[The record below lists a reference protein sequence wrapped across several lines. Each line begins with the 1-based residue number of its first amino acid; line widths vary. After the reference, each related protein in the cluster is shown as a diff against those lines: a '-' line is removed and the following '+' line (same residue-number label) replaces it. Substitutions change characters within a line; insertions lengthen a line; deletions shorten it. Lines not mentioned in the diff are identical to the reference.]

1 MEKKKEMSVVNRFV
15 NGIVMTSFEGLQHDI
30 KMHPQY
36 LIIQSEEQTKFP
48 IFFLE
53 SFYLEG
59 ARRRIES

>member
-1 MEKKKEMSVVNRFV
+1 
-15 NGIVMTSFEGLQHDI
+15 MTSFEGLQHDI

>member
-1 MEKKKEMSVVNRFV
+1 MECD
-15 NGIVMTSFEGLQHDI
+15 VMTLFEDVQFDI

-53 SFYLEG
+53 SFHLKDV
-59 ARRRIES
+59 RRRIDS